1 MLLDLIFT
9 CTEKDCLMKWKH
21 FRFLQVKVAKLRPPM
36 TRELNHSKRCLYCFP
51 SDKII
56 NFAFF
61 FWLPSHLRTFG
72 FSNSK
77 THMS

>member
-36 TRELNHSKRCLYCFP
+36 TRELDHSKRCLYCFP

-61 FWLPSHLRTFG
+61 FG
-72 FSNSK
+72 FLLTYVLLDLVILK
-77 THMS
+77 LI